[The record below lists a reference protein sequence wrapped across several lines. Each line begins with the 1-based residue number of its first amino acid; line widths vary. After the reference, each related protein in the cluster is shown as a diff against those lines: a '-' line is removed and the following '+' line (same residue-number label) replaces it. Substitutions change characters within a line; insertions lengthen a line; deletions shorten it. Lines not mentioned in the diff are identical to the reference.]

1 MQADFDWDAAEVLE
15 SIDEADV
22 VSIIFPHVGKCL
34 VFDGRYASEDPPRVA
49 VLSPIG
55 SAGKRLDQLNQARP
69 NLPKAVALAAIP
81 WIDSVSSMISSP
93 VWGHLVA
100 RATDSGFKEV
110 LNACQV
116 AMHELLGCEYSAK
129 VDMIRGKGPFYTI
142 WNRLGEEI

>member
-34 VFDGRYASEDPPRVA
+34 VFDGRYAEEDPPRVA

-55 SAGKRLDQLNQARP
+55 SAERRLDQLNQARP
-69 NLPKAVALAAIP
+69 NLPKAIGLAAIP

-93 VWGHLVA
+93 VWEHLVA
-100 RATDSGFKEV
+100 RATDSGFKEI
-110 LNACQV
+110 LSACQA
-116 AMHELLGCEYSAK
+116 AMHELLGCEYDAK
-129 VDMIRGKGPFYTI
+129 VDMIRGRGPFYTL
-142 WNRLGEEI
+142 WERLSEDI